1 MYKSIHAYIYVY
13 IYTCICM
20 QDLAERIHEAQINLK
35 AQASQRV
42 SKYGC
47 VRADGIKK
55 KTGTGPRGP
64 RVTRILSKAV
74 GDEFGRGK
82 SEGETE
88 VCMYTLIC
96 FIY

>member
-1 MYKSIHAYIYVY
+1 
-13 IYTCICM
+13 M

-42 SKYGC
+42 
-47 VRADGIKK
+47 RIKK

-74 GDEFGRGK
+74 GDESGRGK

-88 VCMYTLIC
+88 VCTYILIYFMY
-96 FIY
+96 

>member
-1 MYKSIHAYIYVY
+1 
-13 IYTCICM
+13 M

-74 GDEFGRGK
+74 GDESGRGK

-88 VCMYTLIC
+88 VCTYILIYFMY
-96 FIY
+96 